1 MNRGG
6 VGVGAYYR
14 TRPNADPFHPEG
26 RAGLSLYIYRLYL
39 QVETGSK
46 TNPMLGI
53 LHTENGTSETVCFSL
68 AWICRETTV
77 TPIGG
82 VIGLIGRKN
91 FEKI

>member
-39 QVETGSK
+39 QVETRLK
-46 TNPMLGI
+46 TSRNGVENPMLGI

-68 AWICRETTV
+68 AWICREMTEPHARV
-77 TPIGG
+77 
-82 VIGLIGRKN
+82 
-91 FEKI
+91 